1 METCLAGLC
10 WRGLWLWQREMGKT
24 PPSGRLLSS
33 FISLLFFFFFTACCL
48 PGSVKKEGEEVKGV
62 GEEREP
68 CLPFGVQVFPE
79 PDGTCL
85 ELCCARCEKCLTWQ
99 GVKWQKQTHVVN
111 WALLKVF
118 GMWLLD
124 WSVLVTDCKTF
135 RNLPILF
142 KLLCAFPPFF
152 FS

>member
-1 METCLAGLC
+1 MLEGIVVVTKRNG
-10 WRGLWLWQREMGKT
+10 EN
-24 PPSGRLLSS
+24 PSVRTSA
-33 FISLLFFFFFTACCL
+33 FFLYFSPFFFTACCL

-99 GVKWQKQTHVVN
+99 GVK
-111 WALLKVF
+111 
-118 GMWLLD
+118 
-124 WSVLVTDCKTF
+124 
-135 RNLPILF
+135 
-142 KLLCAFPPFF
+142 
-152 FS
+152 